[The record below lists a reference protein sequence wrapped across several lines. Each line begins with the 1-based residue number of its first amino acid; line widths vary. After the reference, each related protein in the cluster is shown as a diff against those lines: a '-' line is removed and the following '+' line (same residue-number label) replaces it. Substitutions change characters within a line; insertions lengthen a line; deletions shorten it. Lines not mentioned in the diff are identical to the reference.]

1 MAAEGEAT
9 EHEEPQQQEFG
20 GTEAWDDPG
29 GEPGDLSS
37 LSAQTEW
44 LNQQPMVCVF
54 NLWSVWPV
62 RNTAQKCA
70 RTSTAMHHRST
81 SADVAQQHKETIP
94 SSRLRACCI
103 G

>member
-81 SADVAQQHKETIP
+81 SADVAQQHKEMIP